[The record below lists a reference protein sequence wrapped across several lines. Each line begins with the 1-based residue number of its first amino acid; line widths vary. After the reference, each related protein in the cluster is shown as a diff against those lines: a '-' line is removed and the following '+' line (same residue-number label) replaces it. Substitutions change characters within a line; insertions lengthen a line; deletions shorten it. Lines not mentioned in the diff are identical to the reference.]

1 MAEVV
6 TLSDPRD
13 TGRLAQTSYG
23 NTATEEAAN
32 SPENHHIDK
41 FPTSTTRGK
50 RGETHHWEAGGEAS
64 GGCVSVWHKA
74 SVFPG
79 L

>member
-6 TLSDPRD
+6 TLSEPRD
-13 TGRLAQTSYG
+13 TGKLTQTSYG

-32 SPENHHIDK
+32 SPENDHIDK

-50 RGETHHWEAGGEAS
+50 KNREKLTIGRRGVKPAAG
-64 GGCVSVWHKA
+64 V
-74 SVFPG
+74 
-79 L
+79 